1 MAQHSADVNR
11 GDPPEAELLEFGTL
25 VLRVWREP
33 DAAQGLRVRI
43 LTSHGRQEPTSTALA
58 TDVEA
63 TLAAVRAWLEGQL
76 EGDVPS

>member
-1 MAQHSADVNR
+1 M
-11 GDPPEAELLEFGTL
+11 
-25 VLRVWREP
+25 
-33 DAAQGLRVRI
+33 RI

-63 TLAAVRAWLEGQL
+63 TLAAVRAWLEEQL